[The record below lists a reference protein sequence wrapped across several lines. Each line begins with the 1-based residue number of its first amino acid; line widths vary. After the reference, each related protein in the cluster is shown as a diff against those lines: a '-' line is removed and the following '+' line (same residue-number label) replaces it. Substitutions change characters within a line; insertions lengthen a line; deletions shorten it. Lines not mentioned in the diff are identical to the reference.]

1 LSASRYTAQ
10 VPTIPKETESHGD
23 LPRRLGLLDA
33 TTIVIGTTIGGGIFL
48 VPSIIAR
55 DMPSVPMML
64 AVWVIAGIASFFGAL
79 AYAELGAM
87 LPHSGG
93 QYVYLKEAY
102 GPLPAFL
109 TGWIFFLVIHSG
121 SIAAVTVACSRFLA
135 YLLPDVPGLGQWFP
149 PLLIMTLTAV
159 NYIGVRA
166 GARVQLIF
174 TTLKLSGLFLLVGSA
189 ALYRGPSELTWRMPD
204 QISSP
209 ALAAAMLGAFLA
221 YDGWH
226 VIAFVAGEVTNPK
239 RNITL
244 SLIIGVGA
252 VMAIYLIANVAYFH
266 VLPLDRII
274 ASGRVAAD
282 AAERTMGPVGAAVV
296 TLTIVFSTIGA
307 ANGAIMTAPRMY
319 FAQARD
325 GLFFRQFAEVHP
337 RFLTPSAS
345 ILAQGIWTSLLTTTG
360 SYETLISYAMFIAWM
375 VHAAAVLGLMVLRRK
390 HPEWERPYRVWGYP
404 WAPLLF
410 GVFALWFVVTTLIA
424 RPVSSLAGCAI
435 LLAGIPVYYAA
446 MRWKSRHTV

>member
-1 LSASRYTAQ
+1 MERP
-10 VPTIPKETESHGD
+10 VD

-48 VPSIIAR
+48 VPSILAR
-55 DMPSVPMML
+55 DLPSIPAML

-87 LPHSGG
+87 LPRSGG
-93 QYVYLKEAY
+93 QYVYLREAF

-121 SIAAVTVACSRFLA
+121 SIAAVSVACSRFLA
-135 YLLPDVPGLGQWFP
+135 YLLPGVPGMGQWFP

-166 GARVQLIF
+166 GARVQLVF
-174 TTLKLSGLFLLVGSA
+174 TTLKLSGLFLLIASA
-189 ALYRGPSELTWRMPD
+189 AFYRGPSEFTWQMPEHL
-204 QISSP
+204 SSS
-209 ALAAAMLGAFLA
+209 AMAAAMLGAFLA

-226 VIAFVAGEVTNPK
+226 VIAFVAGEVINPK

-244 SLIIGVGA
+244 ALIIGVGA
-252 VMAIYLIANVAYFH
+252 VMAIYIIANIAYFH

-282 AAERTMGPVGAAVV
+282 AAEQTLGPIGAAIV

-319 FAQARD
+319 FAQAQD
-325 GLFFRQFAEVHP
+325 GLFFRQFAEIHP
-337 RFLTPSAS
+337 RYLTPSAA
-345 ILAQGIWTSLLTTTG
+345 ILAQGIWTSFLTTTG
-360 SYETLISYAMFIAWM
+360 SYEALISYVMFIAWI

-410 GVFALWFVVTTLIA
+410 ASFAIWFVVTTLVA
-424 RPVSSLAGCAI
+424 RPTSSLAGCAI
-435 LLAGIPVYYAA
+435 LLAGIPVYYGV
-446 MRWKSRHTV
+446 MRLKLRRAG